1 MGVMAGASGTRA
13 LERCCRRLEIDV
25 DQERRLV
32 NIIINGK
39 SEFAV
44 VQCADAAEGR
54 PILDLR
60 RCDSRAA
67 TTESATRKIE

>member
-1 MGVMAGASGTRA
+1 M
-13 LERCCRRLEIDV
+13 

-39 SEFAV
+39 SELTV
-44 VQCADAAEGR
+44 VQCAETGGR

-60 RCDSRAA
+60 RRDSRAD
-67 TTESATRKIE
+67 TMESATRKIE